1 MNGTKGLI
9 FSWPAI
15 LTGYAEEKQW
25 IHIPIMDD
33 FLDDALNPA
42 VKLEFQVNRHFN
54 IRSKLNGPIFGS
66 TQIIEF

>member
-42 VKLEFQVNRHFN
+42 VKLEFQVNRHFRN
-54 IRSKLNGPIFGS
+54 IF
-66 TQIIEF
+66 